1 MKAEQR
7 ARTEELFHRLAQL
20 EPEARATG
28 LVDISAEDPVLGA
41 ELESLLVAH
50 DSDGLLDLL
59 TAEVAPEPI
68 GPHGPSP
75 MSSDTVSGTSIGQ
88 YEIGELVG
96 AGGMGDV
103 YRARDTKLGRDVALK
118 FLPTWLSRDPAA
130 RDRFLVE
137 ARVISAI
144 DHSNVCALFDLGET
158 DDGRLFLIMPYYEG
172 KTLKQRLT
180 AGPLPASEAAE
191 IALQTARGLAAAHE
205 RGVVHR
211 DIKPAN
217 LLLTNSGPVKVLD
230 FGVAKL
236 ADITLTRPGETP
248 GTAIYMSP
256 EQRAGGDVDE
266 RSDLWSLGAVLF
278 EMLTGRRPDGEPGRV
293 GSELSSTSPAL
304 VEIVKR
310 LLAPAPDERYPDA
323 DRVVEAL
330 KQWFRET
337 NPQMARPALRRW
349 RLGIVALLGAGLVA
363 GASYFAMSGTGASS
377 RTVAVLPF
385 ANLSADEDSRIFAI
399 GLHDDLTTQLSRIE
413 GLSVTSRTSVISLA
427 GTDLSTA
434 DIGRQLGVGTLI
446 RGSVRTSGGRVK
458 LNIRLMDAHSEETLW
473 AQSFDRAITAENVFA
488 IQAEI
493 AEAVAGE
500 LQAEMSSETRA
511 ALAELPTQSIEAW
524 NAYNRARV
532 QADRI
537 GEEHSGRLAEAEA
550 ETATQLDPE
559 FVDAWKLLVLTRG
572 WLIRGGLV
580 TDTLLAFEALQ
591 RLRQLSPD
599 SPQRYSAEGYYQYYA
614 QADFP
619 AAMAHF
625 QTARTL
631 RPADREVA
639 EISAYVLRRLGR
651 WEESIETLKPI
662 VDVDPRNYRLAWNQA
677 LNYRD
682 IGEFEKAAR
691 LYDVALQLQPSSAAA
706 RAQFVDMK
714 LFGEGD
720 VDGARD
726 VAEQSP
732 GFVEEAYTAVSQF
745 WRMYFSRE
753 FSAAIAAVRDVEGIQ
768 LAIPRAAL
776 ELQPEERTLLLALAH
791 AMEGDEFNTRLMADS
806 AVDVAL
812 AELERRPIP
821 DPIDR
826 FGTRARAISSLAL
839 AVALRGREGDA
850 DEAVRQAEQAVRLY
864 GLDRDA
870 LGGICAEWTL
880 ARVYVLVGKHGE
892 ALNQLARIL
901 SQPGPLGSGIL
912 RLDPIWDPIRDDPK
926 FEEIIEAREEFSIY

>member
-7 ARTEELFHRLAQL
+7 ARTEEMFHRLAPM
-20 EPEARATG
+20 EPAERASW
-28 LVDISAEDPVLGA
+28 LAEISAEDQALGTDI
-41 ELESLLVAH
+41 ESLLAAH

-68 GPHGPSP
+68 GPHGPALV
-75 MSSDTVSGTSIGQ
+75 SSDTVSGTSIDQ
-88 YEIGELVG
+88 YEIGELIG

-158 DDGRLFLIMPYYEG
+158 DDGRMFLVMPCYEG
-172 KTLKQRLT
+172 RTLKQRLT

-217 LLLTNSGPVKVLD
+217 LLLTNSGPVKILD

-236 ADITLTRPGETP
+236 ADLTLTRPGETP
-248 GTAIYMSP
+248 GTASYMSP
-256 EQRAGGDVDE
+256 EQRTGGDVDE

-323 DRVVEAL
+323 DRVVEDL

-337 NPQMARPALRRW
+337 NPQMVRPGLRRW
-349 RLGIVALLGAGLVA
+349 RAGIAVLLGAGLVA
-363 GASYFAMSGTGASS
+363 GVSYLAMSGSVAPS
-377 RTVAVLPF
+377 RAVAVLPF
-385 ANLSADEDSRIFAI
+385 NNLTADEDSRVFAI

-413 GLSVTSRTSVISLA
+413 GLTVTSRTSVLSFA
-427 GTDLSTA
+427 GTDLSSA
-434 DIGRQLGVGTLI
+434 EIGRQLGVGTLV
-446 RGSVRTSGGRVK
+446 RGSVRTSGGRIK
-458 LNIRLMDAHSEETLW
+458 LNIRLIDAHSAENLW
-473 AQSFDRAITAENVFA
+473 VQSFDRALTAENVFA

-500 LQAEMSSETRA
+500 LRPEISRETRA
-511 ALAELPTQSIEAW
+511 TLAEVPTRSIEAW

-532 QADRI
+532 HLDRI
-537 GEEHSGRLAEAEA
+537 GEEHSGRLADAEA
-550 ETATQLDPE
+550 ETATLLDPE
-559 FVDAWKLLVLTRG
+559 FVAAWKLLVFTRG
-572 WLIRGGLV
+572 WLIHVGRA
-580 TDTLLAFEALQ
+580 TDTLPAFEALQ

-599 SPQRYSAEGYYQYYA
+599 SPERHSAEGYYQYYA
-614 QADFP
+614 QANFP

-625 QTARTL
+625 QTAMTL
-631 RPADREVA
+631 RPADR
-639 EISAYVLRRLGR
+639 SADQASAGVLRRLGR
-651 WEESIETLKPI
+651 WEESIEILEPI
-662 VDVDPRNYRLAWNQA
+662 VRLDPRNNALAWNQA
-677 LNYRD
+677 MNYRD
-682 IGEFEKAAR
+682 IGEFEKAAQ
-691 LYDVALQLQPSSAAA
+691 LFEVALLLQPSAATA
-706 RAQFVDMK
+706 RAQFVYMK

-726 VAEQSP
+726 VAERSP
-732 GFVEEAYTAVSQF
+732 GFVEEAYAAVSRF
-745 WRMYFSRE
+745 WRMYFSRD
-753 FSAAIAAVRDVEGIQ
+753 FSAAIDAIRNVEGFQ
-768 LAIPRAAL
+768 LEIPRAAQDMPL
-776 ELQPEERTLLLALAH
+776 EERTLLLALAH
-791 AMEGDEFNTRLMADS
+791 AMGGDDLNARLMADS
-806 AVDVAL
+806 AANIAL

-826 FGTRARAISSLAL
+826 FGTRASATSSLAL
-839 AVALRGREGDA
+839 ALALRGREGDA
-850 DEAVRQAEQAVRLY
+850 DEAVRQAEQAVRFY

-870 LGGICAEWTL
+870 LGGLPAEWTL
-880 ARVYVLVGKHGE
+880 ARVYVLVGKHDE

-901 SQPGPLGSGIL
+901 ARPGLLGPGAL
-912 RLDPIWDPIRDDPK
+912 RLDPIWDPIRGDPK
-926 FEEIIEAREEFSIY
+926 FDEIIEAREAFSIY